1 MKTLKDKQIYIDRG
15 IIIDS
20 YIFQPEDV
28 KEAVLE
34 LINRRKTA
42 IKTLNMNYRYD
53 KELSAYLTSNQQFLI
68 DIKEIFGNFENDK

>member
-68 DIKEIFGNFENDK
+68 DIEEIFGDFEK